1 MKHTKQYTI
10 RGVSEALD
18 RELRKLADQKGTSL
32 NTWVLDVLLKHSGLQ
47 GEELLYHDLDAL
59 SGQWKDDA
67 QMTKVLKA
75 QRQIDKDLWK

>member
-18 RELRKLADQKGTSL
+18 RELRKLADQKGISL
-32 NTWVLDVLLKHSGLQ
+32 NAWVLDVLSKHSGLQ
-47 GEELLYHDLDAL
+47 GEGPLYHDLDAL
-59 SGQWKDDA
+59 SGKWKDDA
-67 QMTKVLKA
+67 QMTKALKA